1 MGMVA
6 SSVLLTVFVLNFHH
20 RNPDTHTMP
29 TWVGVRWKLET
40 IKFDFV
46 NKDQE
51 IILTM
56 AALALTLPQTQQ
68 EDYNKIYN
76 DGEQDGCKD
85 IKVQL
90 SSKLSYS

>member
-1 MGMVA
+1 
-6 SSVLLTVFVLNFHH
+6 
-20 RNPDTHTMP
+20 MP
-29 TWVGVRWKLET
+29 TWVGRKTLEIKLY
-40 IKFDFV
+40 FV

-56 AALALTLPQTQQ
+56 AALALTLPQTEQ

-90 SSKLSYS
+90 GSKLSNS

>member
-29 TWVGVRWKLET
+29 TWVGVRGKLET

-51 IILTM
+51 IIPTM
-56 AALALTLPQTQQ
+56 AALAAAIPETKQ
-68 EDYNKIYN
+68 ENHNKIHN